1 MTKQEFEER
10 AGKKV
15 SLQEWNIIETVYT
28 WHPSI
33 SEENGKDEIVEIYHS
48 KIEGFA
54 IIKEM
59 YEAATMI
66 DDLDK
71 ERRKLEAALEKVRK
85 RMNQVAKGNLV
96 YERCRRDAE
105 KYYEKSNSADQWD
118 FAQSLL
124 SEKYGEQTVTE
135 VIKDTGLY

>member
-1 MTKQEFEER
+1 
-10 AGKKV
+10 
-15 SLQEWNIIETVYT
+15 
-28 WHPSI
+28 
-33 SEENGKDEIVEIYHS
+33 
-48 KIEGFA
+48 
-54 IIKEM
+54 
-59 YEAATMI
+59 MI

-71 ERRKLEAALEKVRK
+71 ERRKLEATLEKVRK

-96 YERCRRDAE
+96 YERCRRDVE

>member
-1 MTKQEFEER
+1 MM
-10 AGKKV
+10 A
-15 SLQEWNIIETVYT
+15 
-28 WHPSI
+28 
-33 SEENGKDEIVEIYHS
+33 
-48 KIEGFA
+48 
-54 IIKEM
+54 
-59 YEAATMI
+59 
-66 DDLDK
+66 DLDA
-71 ERRKLEAALEKVRK
+71 ERRKLEATLEKVRK